1 MALDKRSEG
10 KGRDVVVATN
20 FVGKTSAVN
29 RSVQL
34 IIRRSVSETDAR
46 CWAQANKLS
55 DFLKAGEPVN
65 RRRGDKRV
73 GYRQALPCVQL

>member
-34 IIRRSVSETDAR
+34 IIRRSVSEH
-46 CWAQANKLS
+46 
-55 DFLKAGEPVN
+55 
-65 RRRGDKRV
+65 
-73 GYRQALPCVQL
+73 